1 MDPEKKTT
9 DFTDILD
16 AMEDGIY
23 IIRQDHMVEFM
34 NKAMIEHF
42 GPGVGKKCYEVI
54 NTSEVMCPW
63 CRSREVFENGESAH
77 SEIYVPKKDRTYR
90 IIEVPI
96 HNHDGTISKL
106 NIYRDITARKD
117 QELKLRASEQSY
129 RRLFENVGVGVYI
142 SSKEGRIIDANPAFL
157 DMLNYESKEEF
168 LQISIKEDLYRHPED
183 RLSFQRLIEKEGRVV
198 NYPVDFKRKDGTTI
212 PVLLT
217 SHAHYNYAHQITGY
231 EGICM
236 DQSHIVNMQKKL
248 KESHD
253 FLNNI
258 IKNSPNAIIGAT
270 LQGKIFAW
278 NQGAEDTLGY
288 TADEVI
294 GKMDVRQLY
303 SGDEAYTVMKH
314 MRGPDFGG
322 PGKLRFYPMTY
333 MHKDGTPVEGN
344 LSASILYDQHDHEMA
359 SVGFFVDLG
368 ERLAMERK
376 LHRTQEQLL
385 QSEKLAAM
393 GRLTSQLAHELNN
406 PLYGIM
412 NTLELMKTEIP
423 PSNKRR
429 KLLDMALSETMRLT
443 DMLRKTLSFSKP
455 DQEERCSVDISTI
468 LDEILLLYQKQLRE
482 IDIKLK
488 TDLAE
493 NLLPVIASKNQLR
506 QVFLN
511 MISNAKDAMPEGG
524 TLSIT
529 TRGNR
534 DQVWIQISDTG
545 MGIKGE
551 NLGKIFEAFFTT
563 KADSI
568 KGVGL
573 GLSVCYGFIK
583 DHGGDIQVESQVGKG
598 TTFTITLPVSD
609 DQQFVEC
616 PLPEEKT

>member
-1 MDPEKKTT
+1 
-9 DFTDILD
+9 
-16 AMEDGIY
+16 
-23 IIRQDHMVEFM
+23 
-34 NKAMIEHF
+34 
-42 GPGVGKKCYEVI
+42 
-54 NTSEVMCPW
+54 
-63 CRSREVFENGESAH
+63 
-77 SEIYVPKKDRTYR
+77 
-90 IIEVPI
+90 
-96 HNHDGTISKL
+96 
-106 NIYRDITARKD
+106 
-117 QELKLRASEQSY
+117 
-129 RRLFENVGVGVYI
+129 VGVYI
-142 SSKEGRIIDANPAFL
+142 SSKEGRIIDANQALL
-157 DMLNYESKEEF
+157 DMLNYKSKEEF
-168 LQISIKEDLYRHPED
+168 LQISIQEDLYRRPED
-183 RLSFQRLIEKEGRVV
+183 RLSFQRLIERQERVV
-198 NYPVDFKRKDGTTI
+198 NYSVDFKRQDGSTI

-217 SHAHYNYAHQITGY
+217 AHVHYNYAHQVTGY

-236 DQSHIVNMQKKL
+236 DQSQIVNMQKEL

-258 IKNSPNAIIGAT
+258 IKSSPNAIIGAT
-270 LQGKIFAW
+270 LQGRIFAW
-278 NQGAEDTLGY
+278 NQGAEETLGY

-303 SGDEAYTVMKH
+303 SGDDAYTVMKH
-314 MRGPDFGG
+314 MRSPDYGG

-344 LSASILYDQHDHEMA
+344 LSASILYDQNGREMA
-359 SVGFFVDLG
+359 SAGFFVDLG

-423 PSNKRR
+423 PTNKRR
-429 KLLDMALSETMRLT
+429 KLLDMALSECMRLT

-482 IDIKLK
+482 IDIKLV
-488 TDLAE
+488 TDLADD
-493 NLLPVIASKNQLR
+493 LLPVMASKNQLR

-524 TLSIT
+524 TLSIST
-529 TRGNR
+529 QGDGNQIRTR
-534 DQVWIQISDTG
+534 IADTG
-545 MGIKGE
+545 AGIKAE
-551 NLGKIFEAFFTT
+551 NLDKIFETFFTT
-563 KADSI
+563 KTDSA

-583 DHGGDIQVESQVGKG
+583 DHGGDIQVESQVGVG
-598 TTFTITLPVSD
+598 TTFNIILPASA
-609 DQQFVEC
+609 DQGFVEC
-616 PLPEEKT
+616 PLPKEET